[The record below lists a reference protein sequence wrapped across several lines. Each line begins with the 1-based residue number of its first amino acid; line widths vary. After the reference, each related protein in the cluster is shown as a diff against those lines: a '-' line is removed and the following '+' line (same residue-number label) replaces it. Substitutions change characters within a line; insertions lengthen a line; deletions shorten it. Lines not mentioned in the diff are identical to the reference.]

1 MALLLCY
8 YQFGVDAS
16 LFSATEMYGRRLVS
30 TSGPRFRFVGFVHHR
45 CPCRST
51 RSAIATSLPLSKR
64 GETNNDHPITNIAIV
79 GGGLAG
85 LSTAYHL
92 LDIASRDDD
101 VRKGL
106 RITIFDKAK
115 VGEGGA
121 SSVAGG

>member
-64 GETNNDHPITNIAIV
+64 DDKDDRIVSNIAIV